1 MIQSIV
7 GGTDENKV
15 NQIPTCTAV
24 EPLTQFTQT
33 IQGDSVITVPTMT
46 LVSDKVRTST
56 LLKPIELDFY
66 LPGGVRL
73 SEVKTYRI
81 EELSPDGNLA
91 VMVRLSSLKTVYNTD
106 MFMLDKYS
114 GHLFV
119 TDEDGVYMRT
129 QEKGWIFPTE
139 STMEEP
145 LAGNIPHPGS
155 ITPQSIQ
162 LNNFKKTPEAES
174 TRDQIPTST
183 PSRTI
188 REILDQKRGKSPQ
201 LKGSR
206 ESTPKPKTVAQLL
219 AEKRAIVPVFSPKLE
234 LHLQMIAEQKELEK
248 RAQQQAQLAQE
259 TEHER
264 KIKEEQEQIRE
275 DEEEARLIQEEKE
288 RANRERMI
296 VEGERLRLQAQQAVI
311 ERNKKIE
318 LERIEREKQ
327 ERLEQHRKAEFAM
340 KELEEKEKQAAEL
353 AKKVQ
358 EKEIETKV
366 DSLVEQELQ
375 KLRSKVPSPEIS
387 TNQTNKQTKQDITTI
402 MPKYPSTETLDKCDT
417 RELNRRQ
424 RMYYQEK
431 ELILTE
437 KLALAENAYFT
448 RESLDM
454 TLEQAQLNRL
464 KYDNMKRD
472 LEGKRK
478 YCSQMLLLPDQEIP
492 KYPMPPSVKTPSS
505 ELDEEQVNY
514 YLDKSE
520 ELRQIETIR
529 YHVYL
534 TRLTQ
539 AVNEEEKEQCQLE
552 GLAHEQHV
560 NKLQEKVRVALDEAV
575 RKSKSVPKASR
586 GSKEP
591 PGGDYLDLE
600 RTLSIPQVLEV
611 TKQRLEELIKQT
623 SETKNNLTA
632 EQQVVDEN
640 IKQNLESMGMA
651 RHGAK
656 EDTIEE
662 KGQKGGKEVNP
673 LALMTPQ
680 PQRERVTRTHV
691 RPIGENSIPIRYSK
705 ELGRNGGIEQ
715 PTSTEARKSQNSALQ
730 TAKEFLN
737 GNEYKNKR
745 VGVETPVGEPQ
756 QELDWD
762 GLQEPLREPHT
773 QSKESGYQ
781 TTRSTKRT
789 PELRT
794 NISMQSKKR
803 TFQKKRTKFEK

>member
-1 MIQSIV
+1 
-7 GGTDENKV
+7 
-15 NQIPTCTAV
+15 
-24 EPLTQFTQT
+24 
-33 IQGDSVITVPTMT
+33 
-46 LVSDKVRTST
+46 
-56 LLKPIELDFY
+56 
-66 LPGGVRL
+66 
-73 SEVKTYRI
+73 
-81 EELSPDGNLA
+81 
-91 VMVRLSSLKTVYNTD
+91 MVRLSSLKTVYNTD

-119 TDEDGVYMRT
+119 TDEDGVYMIA

-162 LNNFKKTPEAES
+162 LNNFKKTLEAES

-183 PSRTI
+183 PPRTI
-188 REILDQKRGKSPQ
+188 REILDQKSGKSPQ
-201 LKGSR
+201 LKRSR
-206 ESTPKPKTVAQLL
+206 ESTPKPKTVVQLL
-219 AEKRAIVPVFSPKLE
+219 AEKRAIVPVFSPELE

-264 KIKEEQEQIRE
+264 KIKEEQEQIRK

-296 VEGERLRLQAQQAVI
+296 VEGERLRLQAQQAAI
-311 ERNKKIE
+311 ERNKKME

-327 ERLEQHRKAEFAM
+327 ERLEQHRKVEFAM

-358 EKEIETKV
+358 EKEIGTKV
-366 DSLVEQELQ
+366 DGLVEQELQ
-375 KLRSKVPSPEIS
+375 KLQSKVPSPEIS

-417 RELNRRQ
+417 RELNKKQ

-454 TLEQAQLNRL
+454 TLEQAQLNHL
-464 KYDNMKRD
+464 EYDNMKRD
-472 LEGKRK
+472 LKGKRK
-478 YCSQMLLLPDQEIP
+478 YCFQMLLLPDQEIP
-492 KYPMPPSVKTPSS
+492 KYPTSPSVKTPSS
-505 ELDEEQVNY
+505 EVDEEQVNY
-514 YLDKSE
+514 YLDRSK

-560 NKLQEKVRVALDEAV
+560 NKLKEKVRVALDEAV
-575 RKSKSVPKASR
+575 RKSKLVPKATR

-600 RTLSIPQVLEV
+600 RTLSTPQVLEV

-623 SETKNNLTA
+623 SETKDNLTA

-640 IKQNLESMGMA
+640 IKQSLESMGMV
-651 RHGAK
+651 RHGPNK
-656 EDTIEE
+656 DTIEE
-662 KGQKGGKEVNP
+662 KGQKRRKRSKSSGPDDSATSK
-673 LALMTPQ
+673 
-680 PQRERVTRTHV
+680 RE
-691 RPIGENSIPIRYSK
+691 G
-705 ELGRNGGIEQ
+705 
-715 PTSTEARKSQNSALQ
+715 
-730 TAKEFLN
+730 
-737 GNEYKNKR
+737 YKNSCKTYWR
-745 VGVETPVGEPQ
+745 
-756 QELDWD
+756 
-762 GLQEPLREPHT
+762 
-773 QSKESGYQ
+773 
-781 TTRSTKRT
+781 
-789 PELRT
+789 
-794 NISMQSKKR
+794 
-803 TFQKKRTKFEK
+803 KFNTY

>member
-1 MIQSIV
+1 MLSTVKKAPLQMGPSVFVSYRQAVLDTLDQQTPRTRSRAKRSLSETIVPPMVHGITPEESSSDQGRTRSQPKFEVYVPMTQSIV
-7 GGTDENKV
+7 GQTDGNKV
-15 NQIPTCTAV
+15 SQIPTCTTV
-24 EPLTQFTQT
+24 EPLTLFTQT
-33 IQGDSVITVPTMT
+33 IQGDSVRTVPTMT

-56 LLKPIELDFY
+56 LLKPIEPDFY
-66 LPGGVRL
+66 LPGRVRL
-73 SEVKTYRI
+73 SELKTYRI
-81 EELSPDGNLA
+81 EELSPDGNPA

-119 TDEDGVYMRT
+119 TDEDGVYMRA

-174 TRDQIPTST
+174 TRDQIPTTT
-183 PSRTI
+183 PPRTI
-188 REILDQKRGKSPQ
+188 REIFDQRSGKSPQ
-201 LKGSR
+201 LKGLR
-206 ESTPKPKTVAQLL
+206 ESTPGPKTVAQLR
-219 AEKRAIVPVFSPKLE
+219 AEKRAIVPVFSPELE

-248 RAQQQAQLAQE
+248 RTQQQAQLAQE
-259 TEHER
+259 TEHEQ
-264 KIKEEQEQIRE
+264 KIKKEQIRK
-275 DEEEARLIQEEKE
+275 DEKEARLIQEEKE

-318 LERIEREKQ
+318 LERIERERQ

-358 EKEIETKV
+358 EKEIETNV

-375 KLRSKVPSPEIS
+375 KLQSKVPSPEIS

-454 TLEQAQLNRL
+454 TLEQAQLNHL
-464 KYDNMKRD
+464 EYDNRKRD

-478 YCSQMLLLPDQEIP
+478 YCFQMLLLPNQEIP
-492 KYPMPPSVKTPSS
+492 KYPMPPSIKTPSS

-520 ELRQIETIR
+520 ELLQVETIR

-534 TRLTQ
+534 TRL
-539 AVNEEEKEQCQLE
+539 VH
-552 GLAHEQHV
+552 GPI
-560 NKLQEKVRVALDEAV
+560 
-575 RKSKSVPKASR
+575 SPVP
-586 GSKEP
+586 
-591 PGGDYLDLE
+591 LW
-600 RTLSIPQVLEV
+600 T
-611 TKQRLEELIKQT
+611 T
-623 SETKNNLTA
+623 
-632 EQQVVDEN
+632 
-640 IKQNLESMGMA
+640 
-651 RHGAK
+651 H
-656 EDTIEE
+656 
-662 KGQKGGKEVNP
+662 P
-673 LALMTPQ
+673 L
-680 PQRERVTRTHV
+680 V
-691 RPIGENSIPIRYSK
+691 
-705 ELGRNGGIEQ
+705 
-715 PTSTEARKSQNSALQ
+715 
-730 TAKEFLN
+730 
-737 GNEYKNKR
+737 
-745 VGVETPVGEPQ
+745 
-756 QELDWD
+756 
-762 GLQEPLREPHT
+762 
-773 QSKESGYQ
+773 
-781 TTRSTKRT
+781 
-789 PELRT
+789 
-794 NISMQSKKR
+794 
-803 TFQKKRTKFEK
+803 

>member
-1 MIQSIV
+1 MASTPQYEELGIKNRSLTQTPKYFDQTQETLSTVKKVPLQTGPSAFVSCRQAVLDTLDQQTPRTRSRAKRSLSETIVPPMVHGITPEESSSDQGRTQSQPKLEVYVPMTQSIV
-7 GGTDENKV
+7 GGTDDGNKV
-15 NQIPTCTAV
+15 SQIPTCTAV

-56 LLKPIELDFY
+56 LLKPIEPDFY

-119 TDEDGVYMRT
+119 TDEDEVYMRV

-188 REILDQKRGKSPQ
+188 REILDQRNGKSPQ

-206 ESTPKPKTVAQLL
+206 ESTPKPKMVAQLL

-248 RAQQQAQLAQE
+248 RIQQQAQLAQE
-259 TEHER
+259 TEHEQ
-264 KIKEEQEQIRE
+264 KFKKEQEQIRK

-296 VEGERLRLQAQQAVI
+296 VEGERLRLQAQQAAI

-375 KLRSKVPSPEIS
+375 KLRSKVPSPEIL
-387 TNQTNKQTKQDITTI
+387 TNQTNKQTKQNITTI

-454 TLEQAQLNRL
+454 TLEQA
-464 KYDNMKRD
+464 
-472 LEGKRK
+472 
-478 YCSQMLLLPDQEIP
+478 
-492 KYPMPPSVKTPSS
+492 
-505 ELDEEQVNY
+505 
-514 YLDKSE
+514 
-520 ELRQIETIR
+520 
-529 YHVYL
+529 
-534 TRLTQ
+534 
-539 AVNEEEKEQCQLE
+539 
-552 GLAHEQHV
+552 
-560 NKLQEKVRVALDEAV
+560 
-575 RKSKSVPKASR
+575 
-586 GSKEP
+586 
-591 PGGDYLDLE
+591 
-600 RTLSIPQVLEV
+600 
-611 TKQRLEELIKQT
+611 
-623 SETKNNLTA
+623 
-632 EQQVVDEN
+632 
-640 IKQNLESMGMA
+640 
-651 RHGAK
+651 
-656 EDTIEE
+656 
-662 KGQKGGKEVNP
+662 
-673 LALMTPQ
+673 
-680 PQRERVTRTHV
+680 
-691 RPIGENSIPIRYSK
+691 
-705 ELGRNGGIEQ
+705 
-715 PTSTEARKSQNSALQ
+715 
-730 TAKEFLN
+730 
-737 GNEYKNKR
+737 
-745 VGVETPVGEPQ
+745 
-756 QELDWD
+756 
-762 GLQEPLREPHT
+762 
-773 QSKESGYQ
+773 
-781 TTRSTKRT
+781 
-789 PELRT
+789 
-794 NISMQSKKR
+794 
-803 TFQKKRTKFEK
+803 

>member
-1 MIQSIV
+1 MVHGITPEENFSDKGRTQSQPKFEVYVPMAQSIV
-7 GGTDENKV
+7 GGTDGNKIS
-15 NQIPTCTAV
+15 QIPTCTAV

-56 LLKPIELDFY
+56 LLKPIEPDFY

-73 SEVKTYRI
+73 SEVKTYKI
-81 EELSPDGNLA
+81 EELSPDGNPA

-119 TDEDGVYMRT
+119 TDEDGVYMKA

-145 LAGNIPHPGS
+145 LAGNIPHQGS

-162 LNNFKKTPEAES
+162 LNNFKRTPEAES
-174 TRDQIPTST
+174 TRDQIPTTT
-183 PSRTI
+183 PPRTI
-188 REILDQKRGKSPQ
+188 REILDQKSGKSPQ

-219 AEKRAIVPVFSPKLE
+219 VEKRV
-234 LHLQMIAEQKELEK
+234 
-248 RAQQQAQLAQE
+248 QQQAQLAQE
-259 TEHER
+259 IEYEQ
-264 KIKEEQEQIRE
+264 KIKEEQEQIRK
-275 DEEEARLIQEEKE
+275 DKEEARLIQEERE

-311 ERNKKIE
+311 ERNKKLE

-340 KELEEKEKQAAEL
+340 KELEEKEKQAAEF

-358 EKEIETKV
+358 KKEIETKV

-387 TNQTNKQTKQDITTI
+387 TNQTNRQAKQDITTV

-417 RELNRRQ
+417 KELNRRQ

-448 RESLDM
+448 RESVDM

-464 KYDNMKRD
+464 EYDNMTRN
-472 LEGKRK
+472 LEEKRK
-478 YCSQMLLLPDQEIP
+478 YCFQMLLLPNQEIP
-492 KYPMPPSVKTPSS
+492 KYPTPPSIRTPPS

-520 ELRQIETIR
+520 ELRQVETIR

-534 TRLTQ
+534 THLAQ
-539 AVNEEEKEQCQLE
+539 AINTDEKEQCQIE
-552 GLAHEQHV
+552 GQVHEHLI
-560 NKLQEKVRVALDEAV
+560 NKLQEKVRIALEKAI
-575 RKSKSVPKASR
+575 RKPRSAS
-586 GSKEP
+586 
-591 PGGDYLDLE
+591 
-600 RTLSIPQVLEV
+600 
-611 TKQRLEELIKQT
+611 
-623 SETKNNLTA
+623 
-632 EQQVVDEN
+632 
-640 IKQNLESMGMA
+640 
-651 RHGAK
+651 
-656 EDTIEE
+656 
-662 KGQKGGKEVNP
+662 
-673 LALMTPQ
+673 
-680 PQRERVTRTHV
+680 
-691 RPIGENSIPIRYSK
+691 
-705 ELGRNGGIEQ
+705 
-715 PTSTEARKSQNSALQ
+715 
-730 TAKEFLN
+730 
-737 GNEYKNKR
+737 
-745 VGVETPVGEPQ
+745 
-756 QELDWD
+756 
-762 GLQEPLREPHT
+762 
-773 QSKESGYQ
+773 
-781 TTRSTKRT
+781 
-789 PELRT
+789 
-794 NISMQSKKR
+794 
-803 TFQKKRTKFEK
+803 